1 MRYLPLALLML
12 VLLAGCQEA
21 SSPHSAADSPRWVKT
36 ATLTTNSAPTLSLT
50 GVLRARY
57 ETPLAFRVGGQIA
70 TRHVDAGQRV
80 RQGEVLFSLDPSDLE
95 ESLAAARSEL
105 AAAEAALDVAEAD
118 LSRDRQLLEKGYLSR
133 QAFQR
138 AELGV
143 RENATRREAA
153 SARVTQARNALDHAT
168 LRAEADGVLIEVSGE
183 PGQVVGVGQAVARLA
198 QEGPREVEV
207 NFPARSRPPQAG
219 ELLTGEKRIALTR
232 REVAGAADP
241 ASRTWRARYRL
252 ESPLEAHS
260 LGEVVQTRFTLPETA
275 SRGRFRV
282 PVAAL
287 DERGDGPRLWR
298 IVEGEARPRAVTL
311 ERVTREH
318 AWVSGEGLEAGQ
330 AVISLG
336 THLLT
341 AGMAVRPLGEEGG
354 P

>member
-1 MRYLPLALLML
+1 MLLLLLPLVLM
-12 VLLAGCQEA
+12 AGCQD
-21 SSPHSAADSPRWVKT
+21 SSAPSATDSPRWVKT
-36 ATLTTNSAPTLSLT
+36 ATLAASSAPTLSLT

-57 ETPLAFRVGGQIA
+57 ETSLAFRVGGQIA

-80 RQGEVLFSLDPSDLE
+80 HQGDVLFTLDPSDLQ

-105 AAAEAALDVAEAD
+105 AAAEASLDVSEAD
-118 LSRDRQLLEKGYLSR
+118 LARDRQLLEKGYLSR

-143 RENATRREAA
+143 RESTTRREAA

-168 LRAEADGVLIEVSGE
+168 LRAEADGVLIDVSGE

-219 ELLTGEKRIALTR
+219 ELLAGEKRIALTR

-275 SRGRFRV
+275 AQGHFRV

-298 IVEGEARPRAVTL
+298 IVEGEARPLPVTL
-311 ERVTREH
+311 ERVTREY
-318 AWVSGEGLEAGQ
+318 AWVSGEGLEAGL

-341 AGMAVRPLGEEGG
+341 TDMAVRPLGEEGA